1 MEVRAIRNDET
12 YRATLARVSDLI
24 DLDPVPDSAE
34 GEELEIL
41 GTLVQAYEAK
51 HYPISLPD
59 PIEAIKFRMEQDG
72 ITIKDLEPIIGKS
85 NRVYEVLARK
95 RPLTLGMIRRI
106 NANLGIPATVLIGEY
121 AHA

>member
-24 DLDPVPDSAE
+24 DLDPVPDCAE

>member
-1 MEVRAIRNDET
+1 MEVRAIRTDET
-12 YRATLARVSDLI
+12 YRATLARISDLI
-24 DLDPVPDSAE
+24 DFDPVLESAE

-41 GTLVQAYEAK
+41 GTLVEAYEAK

-59 PIEAIKFRMEQDG
+59 PIEAIKFRMEQGG

-106 NANLGIPATVLIGEY
+106 NANLGIPAMVLIGEY
-121 AHA
+121 AGA